1 MQGSPLCFKTVKRQG
16 SAYLCEKSNND
27 GFDSAMAI
35 RKMLFEGKTDE
46 LETRLPKRSF
56 EVLKTAKQKGEI
68 FDPDK
73 YTDAATMYF
82 RLLNNTTDEPFAECE
97 GGVLERICK
106 IANETSENN
115 RFWELLSTKRYT
127 DSKLRRAVLF
137 AMCNVRKSDIKA
149 LPSYTVL
156 LAASECGRVMLNDR
170 RRSSEMLVITKPAD
184 VFDVCGESAQ
194 RQRELGVK
202 LASIYNFCLE
212 KSAPTGESMKKKP
225 YIT

>member
-1 MQGSPLCFKTVKRQG
+1 
-16 SAYLCEKSNND
+16 
-27 GFDSAMAI
+27 
-35 RKMLFEGKTDE
+35 
-46 LETRLPKRSF
+46 
-56 EVLKTAKQKGEI
+56 
-68 FDPDK
+68 
-73 YTDAATMYF
+73 MYF
-82 RLLNNTTDEPFAECE
+82 RLLNNTTDEPFAECD
-97 GGVLERICK
+97 GGVIERICK
-106 IANETSENN
+106 IANEISENN
-115 RFWELLSTKRYT
+115 GFWEMLSTKRYT

-149 LPSYTVL
+149 LPSYTML
-156 LAASECGRVMLNDR
+156 LSASECGRVMLNDL

-194 RQRELGVK
+194 RQRELGIK